1 MSENIKE
8 KIIDFLNIDQFL
20 SFSSL
25 LLKLESNEEE
35 LEIALNEL
43 ENDNIIHQGKKGKY
57 GLLSSYHWYIGEIR
71 LKKQG
76 YGFFKCDELEE
87 DVYISIYNLE
97 YASKAILATSISFFS
112 CQIKSP
118 ILAFTHNGT
127 SCFIIPFSNSYC

>member
-1 MSENIKE
+1 MKYWEC
-8 KIIDFLNIDQFL
+8 IDIPG
-20 SFSSL
+20 
-25 LLKLESNEEE
+25 ESNEEE

-87 DVYISIYNLE
+87 DVTKYIRKKKEVKS
-97 YASKAILATSISFFS
+97 LA
-112 CQIKSP
+112 
-118 ILAFTHNGT
+118 
-127 SCFIIPFSNSYC
+127 